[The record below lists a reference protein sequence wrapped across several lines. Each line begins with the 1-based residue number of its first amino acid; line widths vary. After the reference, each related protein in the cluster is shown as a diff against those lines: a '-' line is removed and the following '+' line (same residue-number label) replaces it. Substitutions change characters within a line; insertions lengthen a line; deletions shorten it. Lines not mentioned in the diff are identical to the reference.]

1 MTGWMII
8 ADDLT
13 GAIDAG
19 VHFAGKGMATHVIPD
34 FIPGIFADYDLSG
47 VDVLVINTESR
58 HIDPSLAAE
67 RVSVAAGFAM
77 DSGISH
83 IYKKTDSTLRG
94 NIGAELDA
102 LLTATGRKYLPFIP
116 AYPALKRYTRKG
128 IHFVGD
134 QQIHQSHF
142 ATDPLEPIVT
152 SFVPEILGKQS
163 GSKIT
168 VFSFPFGKKLADNT
182 GSGQEILVYDCSS
195 EDDLKIIEQNL
206 ESNDLLGMVAGSA
219 AVGGML
225 AERLNNTAGPDGS
238 IITKGPNLLVN
249 GSLNPVTIEQ
259 VRLAD
264 PPWIIKF
271 FLEPSFLN
279 SETTDKAKHDELLR
293 QIVQGARKGFDILV
307 NSASSRIE
315 LDQFFLGRFGPSV
328 PAAVYAHAAK
338 LFGEF
343 IAETMKV
350 YDFEQIVVMGGD
362 TLMAMIR
369 AMDIRS
375 IRPLTEILPGV
386 VISEVFIMG
395 KKHHL
400 ITKPGGYGSPD
411 TLIELLEYI
420 NNRKECLE

>member
-1 MTGWMII
+1 MTAWMII

-19 VHFAGKGMATHVIPD
+19 VHFAGKGMITEVIPD
-34 FIPGIFADYDLSG
+34 FIPGIFPDYDLSG
-47 VDVLVINTESR
+47 NDVLVINTESR
-58 HIDPSLAAE
+58 HVEPALAAE
-67 RVSVAAGFAM
+67 RVSLAARFAL

-94 NIGAELDA
+94 NIGAELEA
-102 LLTATGRKYLPFIP
+102 LLTTTGRKYLPFIP

-142 ATDPLEPIVT
+142 AADPLEPIVT
-152 SFVPEILGKQS
+152 SYVPDILGKQS
-163 GSKIT
+163 GCKTT
-168 VFSFPFGKKLADNT
+168 VLSFPFRNNMACQPEF
-182 GSGQEILVYDCSS
+182 GQEILVYDCSS
-195 EDDLKIIEQNL
+195 EGDLKDIEQNL
-206 ESNDLLGMVAGSA
+206 EHNDLLGMVAGSA
-219 AVGGML
+219 AVGCML
-225 AERLNNTAGPDGS
+225 AGRLASQSGGIGS
-238 IITKGPNLLVN
+238 IETKGPSLLIN
-249 GSLNPVTIEQ
+249 GSLNPVTLEQ

-264 PPWIIKF
+264 SPWIIKF
-271 FLEPSFLN
+271 FLEPFFLN
-279 SETTDKAKHDELLR
+279 SETPDKTKRDELLR
-293 QIVQGARKGFDILV
+293 QIIQGARKGFDILV
-307 NSASSRIE
+307 NSAGSREE
-315 LDQFFLGRFGPSV
+315 LDQFFLSRFGPSV
-328 PAAVYAHAAK
+328 PAPVYAHAAE

-343 IAETMKV
+343 IAETMNV

-369 AMDIRS
+369 AMDIRT

-386 VISEVFIMG
+386 VISEVFITG

-420 NNRKECLE
+420 NNRK